1 MESNKRGGGPKIK
14 QEQILVMNRFTS
26 VIQRYIMQL
35 YKSYV
40 SPTPRI
46 IIKWHYQS
54 QQTHLGGQNNLYE
67 REGGYHHCDGQDGGE
82 RANVHSSVSPCILS
96 VCLLP
101 PFRKTSGIDLN
112 FGKVQI
118 DTMRFSVYIN
128 GLVIFYP
135 QDIYIDNNTQY
146 QVNLV
151 CMKN

>member
-26 VIQRYIMQL
+26 VIQRYIMQH
-35 YKSYV
+35 YKAYV

-67 REGGYHHCDGQDGGE
+67 REGGYHHCDGQGGGE

-118 DTMRFSVYIN
+118 DTMRFSVYMY
-128 GLVIFYP
+128 GRKWTC
-135 QDIYIDNNTQY
+135 DILSLGYIY
-146 QVNLV
+146 R
-151 CMKN
+151 